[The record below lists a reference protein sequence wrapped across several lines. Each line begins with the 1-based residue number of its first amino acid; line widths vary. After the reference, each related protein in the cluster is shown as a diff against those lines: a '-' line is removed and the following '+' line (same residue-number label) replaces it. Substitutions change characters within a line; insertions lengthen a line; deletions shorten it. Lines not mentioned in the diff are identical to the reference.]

1 MAHSK
6 SKSVVVITFHVT
18 KTNQSRMVYR
28 KCCGEGVFE
37 ISVSSLSKKIRKES
51 RKLNSNSST
60 IEIIIG

>member
-1 MAHSK
+1 
-6 SKSVVVITFHVT
+6 VT